1 MLYFFLLVSYLS
13 STTCS
18 EVLSRH
24 RRTWIID
31 SFTIEE
37 GHPGP
42 FPYVLGKIS
51 VDRNHL
57 VYFDLYGEG
66 VDEDPKG
73 VISIHKESGT
83 LSVHKPVDYEEKT
96 IFMLKF
102 EARKTDLSID
112 TKLGVEI
119 SIRDINDNPPRF
131 QRDLYEISVDE
142 KNTQGSHLLTV
153 VAYDID
159 QRGTPN
165 STFHYEIKSVSPN
178 PPDTEFFIDESG
190 TISFKGCLDHEV
202 ANMFTILVE
211 AKDHGEVISLSSSTT
226 VVIHVR
232 DGNNHI
238 PTITGQ
244 TGTGKVIEDETGSS
258 PLRLHVT
265 DKDTPNSPAWRA
277 RYTIK
282 GDDGEHFK
290 IETDPDTN
298 DGILTVV
305 KPLDFEEGARRELS
319 ISVENEAPYFSCKVK
334 ERTSSGLWT
343 VDTSEGDGPG
353 AGQPHSVNV
362 IITVEDAN
370 DPPVFSVAV
379 KEAVLEENA
388 PVGTWIEK
396 VTAVDPDSTHARD
409 FVYKVGSDPAGW
421 VTVDPQTGDI
431 TTVKTP
437 DRESPHV
444 INGIYTVLLHA
455 EDDGKPA
462 KTGTATLQIHVIDQN
477 DNVPQP
483 TSHNLDVCVSDSPT
497 TTNITA
503 FDIDSNPFGGPF
515 TFELLG
521 DVKGKW
527 KLNPLHGY
535 TAGLV
540 KEPGVYTGQHT
551 IDLKISDM
559 QGKFGVHNL
568 SVTVCDCSVRANC
581 RTRIA
586 SNAKATS
593 GAIGVVFAALILLL
607 VLLLMAVVC
616 TCKKEFATLEADS
629 SGETLL
635 VSNTEN
641 PGTDCKVPDGVMAVS
656 ADIKHHDPS
665 KWQSLHDG
673 MQHTHFSAKDIEQ
686 NFMDEYFTKRDYR
699 RENLPYL
706 LDDEWN
712 QTTWNSFTAK
722 DYHHAHQFEDMSTM
736 ECINK
741 GNLSYVSDVTLLTLL
756 HRKLSSLQETEDNLL
771 DYEPQ
776 LYADEGDSNIL
787 IELENITI
795 PDDDSLQKAL
805 TDLGP
810 KFNQL
815 ASICRPQHIQN

>member
-1 MLYFFLLVSYLS
+1 MLCFFLLVSYLS

-96 IFMLKF
+96 KLMLKF
-102 EARKTDLSID
+102 EARKTDSSID

-131 QRDLYEISVDE
+131 QRDLYEISIDE

-153 VAYDID
+153 VAYDRD

-202 ANMFTILVE
+202 AEMFTILVE

-232 DGNNHI
+232 DGNNQI
-238 PTITGQ
+238 PTISGQ
-244 TGTGKVIEDETGSS
+244 TGTGKVNEDETGSS

-305 KPLDFEEGARRELS
+305 KPLDFEEGAKRELS

-444 INGIYTVLLHA
+444 INGVYTVLLHA
-455 EDDGKPA
+455 EDDG
-462 KTGTATLQIHVIDQN
+462 
-477 DNVPQP
+477 
-483 TSHNLDVCVSDSPT
+483 
-497 TTNITA
+497 
-503 FDIDSNPFGGPF
+503 
-515 TFELLG
+515 
-521 DVKGKW
+521 
-527 KLNPLHGY
+527 Y

-540 KEPGVYTGQHT
+540 KEPRVYAGPHT

-559 QGKFGVHNL
+559 QGKFGVYNL

-581 RTRIA
+581 RTRGA

-593 GAIGVVFAALILLL
+593 GAIGVVFAALLLLL

-616 TCKKEFATLEADS
+616 TCKKKFATLEADS

-641 PGTDCKVPDGVMAVS
+641 PGTDCKVPDGVMAAS

-673 MQHTHFSAKDIEQ
+673 MQHTHFSTKDIEQ
-686 NFMDEYFTKRDYR
+686 NFMDQHFTKRNYR
-699 RENLPYL
+699 RENLSNL
-706 LDDEWN
+706 LADEWN

-722 DYHHAHQFEDMSTM
+722 DYHHTHQFEDMSTM
-736 ECINK
+736 KCINK
-741 GNLSYVSDVTLLTLL
+741 GNLSYASDVTLLSLL
-756 HRKLSSLQETEDNLL
+756 HWKLSSLQETEGNLL
-771 DYEPQ
+771 DYEPH
-776 LYADEGDSNIL
+776 LYADEGDSDIL
-787 IELENITI
+787 TELENIAI
-795 PDDDSLQKAL
+795 PDDDSFPKAL